1 MRTPLVAFV
10 LLLAC
15 SHAAP
20 APAPAPRQTPA
31 KDWIARSNENA
42 QVLLDVRARFT
53 PEFAARTGVAGIDE
67 RISDFTPG
75 HRERQR
81 QALRE
86 AISMLEGGRGGE
98 RDVNVAQDL
107 AILVDAAQ
115 RQINGS
121 ELQEKLEVPYAN
133 VPRLVFGSVRGLL
146 DPQVAPD
153 RRPAALARVRKYAGI
168 EQG

>member
-20 APAPAPRQTPA
+20 APAPQKPPPA
-31 KDWIARSNENA
+31 RDWIARSNENA

-75 HRERQR
+75 HRDRLR

-86 AISMLEGGRGGE
+86 AVSTLEGRRGGE
-98 RDVNVAQDL
+98 RDVEL
-107 AILVDAAQ
+107 AGHFLS
-115 RQINGS
+115 GG
-121 ELQEKLEVPYAN
+121 EV
-133 VPRLVFGSVRGLL
+133 SVR
-146 DPQVAPD
+146 
-153 RRPAALARVRKYAGI
+153 YAGQSRAANSCGDVFRVDSPDPTSADNA
-168 EQG
+168 ENT

>member
-1 MRTPLVAFV
+1 MRTRFVAV
-10 LLLAC
+10 ALLLAC

-20 APAPAPRQTPA
+20 APAPQQPPA
-31 KDWIARSNENA
+31 RDWIARSNENA

-67 RISDFTPG
+67 RISDVTPG
-75 HRERQR
+75 HRERLR

-86 AISMLEGGRGGE
+86 AVSTLGGQRGDE

-115 RQINGS
+115 RPITGAEPGEKG
-121 ELQEKLEVPYAN
+121 ELPFA
-133 VPRLVFGSVRGLL
+133 
-146 DPQVAPD
+146 D
-153 RRPAALARVRKYAGI
+153 
-168 EQG
+168 

>member
-1 MRTPLVAFV
+1 MRTPLVAFA

-20 APAPAPRQTPA
+20 APAPQQPPA

-81 QALRE
+81 QAPRA
-86 AISMLEGGRGGE
+86 AISPLEGGGGGGRGG
-98 RDVNVAQDL
+98 N
-107 AILVDAAQ
+107 
-115 RQINGS
+115 
-121 ELQEKLEVPYAN
+121 
-133 VPRLVFGSVRGLL
+133 
-146 DPQVAPD
+146 VAPD
-153 RRPAALARVRKYAGI
+153 PARLLDSAHPPI
-168 EQG
+168 

>member
-1 MRTPLVAFV
+1 MRTPLVAFA

-20 APAPAPRQTPA
+20 APAPQQPPA

-42 QVLLDVRARFT
+42 QGLPDVRARFT

-86 AISMLEGGRGGE
+86 AISTLEGRRGGE

-121 ELQEKLEVPYAN
+121 ELQEKLEV
-133 VPRLVFGSVRGLL
+133 
-146 DPQVAPD
+146 
-153 RRPAALARVRKYAGI
+153 
-168 EQG
+168 